1 MQLTIPTAIAAILP
15 LLATIISSWLA
26 DDKLTRGVN
35 ALIALAALLVAA
47 VLCEWLAGGLIPGNP
62 TASFIGILAYVGVL
76 MSGDLSTLYQYLV
89 YKPSPVAPKPAN
101 PNPVTSPVTSAA
113 VPTPIVLPSGASVV
127 PPRASATDTTPSA

>member
-47 VLCEWLAGGLIPGNP
+47 ILCEWLAGGLIPANP
-62 TASFIGILAYVGVL
+62 AGSFIGILAYVGVL

-89 YKPSPVAPKPAN
+89 YKPSPVAPKTLP
-101 PNPVTSPVTSAA
+101 PTSTQTVPSS
-113 VPTPIVLPSGASVV
+113 VPTPIVLPSS
-127 PPRASATDTTPSA
+127 SATQPGESK